1 MSTASSNNK
10 EGATPYV
17 PQIKL
22 DRSSPVPLY
31 FQISEPIATLIN
43 DGTLPAGSRSRAP
56 LRARPCSAWSTADC
70 SRAGAGSAPWSP
82 LPTSTARWSSPRCC
96 PT

>member
-22 DRSSPVPLY
+22 DRSSPVPLDRK
-31 FQISEPIATLIN
+31 SVV
-43 DGTLPAGSRSRAP
+43 
-56 LRARPCSAWSTADC
+56 
-70 SRAGAGSAPWSP
+70 
-82 LPTSTARWSSPRCC
+82 
-96 PT
+96 